1 MNCRS
6 AQAAIDEH
14 AVDEAVRA
22 HIDDCTH
29 CTNEQRIDVALRA
42 TLVVEAPPDL
52 SARLLALAT
61 AEARPSRLDTALE
74 RALVLPAPPELSR
87 RLARLAPGG
96 MPMQRTRR
104 PWVMPVY
111 AMTTLLLSVVLVL
124 AGQVYGLALEQLG
137 ISELWR
143 GVAQLPSEWLHQLQ
157 TVFPQAQYLVTM
169 FFSLQR
175 ALQWVLAGLL
185 MWAVLELRTPQRA
198 RQAA

>member
-1 MNCRS
+1 
-6 AQAAIDEH
+6 
-14 AVDEAVRA
+14 
-22 HIDDCTH
+22 
-29 CTNEQRIDVALRA
+29 
-42 TLVVEAPPDL
+42 
-52 SARLLALAT
+52 
-61 AEARPSRLDTALE
+61 
-74 RALVLPAPPELSR
+74 
-87 RLARLAPGG
+87 
-96 MPMQRTRR
+96 MQRTRR

-143 GVAQLPSEWLHQLQ
+143 GVAQLPGEWLQQLQ

>member
-29 CTNEQRIDVALRA
+29 CANEQRIDVALRT
-42 TLVVEAPPDL
+42 TLVVEAPPEL

-61 AEARPSRLDTALE
+61 TETRPSRLDTALE

-87 RLARLAPGG
+87 RLARLALGG
-96 MPMQRTRR
+96 MPVQPTRR

-143 GVAQLPSEWLHQLQ
+143 GVAQLPSEWLQQFQ